1 MKNKI
6 SYYLQALQN
15 SFHGRWI
22 LANLLCRLLPDFFSG
37 VFRARV
43 YRLAGLK
50 IGYGCFI
57 MSNMELL
64 SGLSGFYDKLE
75 VGKDCLI
82 SSHVTINLDDKVTIG
97 ENVTIG
103 PFVKIYTGSHKMGSS
118 SRRCSSELSSAPVII
133 GAGSWVAMSAV
144 ILPGVNIGT
153 GCVVAAG
160 SVVTK
165 DIPANSYV
173 AGVPAIVQRQLT

>member
-1 MKNKI
+1 M
-6 SYYLQALQN
+6 
-15 SFHGRWI
+15 
-22 LANLLCRLLPDFFSG
+22 ANLVCRLLPDFFSG
-37 VFRARV
+37 VFRARI

-50 IGYGCFI
+50 IGDGCFI

-64 SGLSGFYDKLE
+64 TGLEGFYDKLE
-75 VGKDCLI
+75 VGKHCLI

-103 PFVKIYTGSHKMGSS
+103 PFVRIYTGSHKMGPS
-118 SRRCSSELSSAPVII
+118 SRRCSQELISAPVII
-133 GAGSWVAMSAV
+133 GDGSWVAMSAV
-144 ILPGVNIGT
+144 ILPGVKIGQ

-165 DIPANSYV
+165 DIPDNSYV
-173 AGVPAIVQRQLT
+173 AGVPATIHKQLSNDALV